1 MADHARMKTADHSKM
16 KLGKKPRH
24 YDRRT
29 LRLAKYLTPQL
40 PPPPP
45 SVTNSGSVTS
55 WGMMLNGP
63 NTYGQGIPSVG
74 LGDCTIAGVA
84 HAVQVWTLMKG
95 QEVTVPDSTVLHY
108 YEQWDGY
115 NPSNPKSDD
124 GGDELNVLKDWRKQG
139 FSGNPLQAFADPD
152 PQDELH
158 VKQAIMLFGGLYIGL
173 QLPISAQTQDV
184 WDVASGPNGQPGS
197 WGGHAVFVP
206 DYDPQTLTCITWG
219 QLKKMTWAFFGTYCD
234 EAHAL
239 LSPDMKPPAGF
250 DMAAL
255 LADLK
260 KVVS

>member
-1 MADHARMKTADHSKM
+1 MADHSRM
-16 KLGKKPRH
+16 KLGKKPRR

-29 LRLAKYLTPQL
+29 LRLARYFTPAL

-45 SVTNSGSVTS
+45 AVTNSGSVTN

-63 NTYGQGIPSVG
+63 NTYGKGVPSDG

-84 HAVQVWTLMKG
+84 HAIQVWTLSKG
-95 QEVTVPDSTVLHY
+95 NEITVPDSTVLHY

-115 NPSNPKSDD
+115 NPSNPNSDQ
-124 GGDELNVLKDWRKQG
+124 GGDELTVLKDWRKQK
-139 FSGNPLQAFADPD
+139 FSGHPLRAFADPD

-173 QLPISAQTQDV
+173 ELPISAQTQDV
-184 WDVASGPNGQPGS
+184 WDVDASPNGQPGS
-197 WGGHAVFVP
+197 WGGHCVFVP
-206 DYDPQTLTCITWG
+206 NYDAETLTCITWG
-219 QLKKMTWAFFGTYCD
+219 ELKKMTWGFWGTCCD

-239 LSPDMKPPAGF
+239 LSTDWRPPAGF

-255 LADLK
+255 EADLA
-260 KVVS
+260 KVVA